1 MDTAI
6 GTLDAD
12 DRANALYWGSDRS
25 VNQIA
30 DELDLSKGAL
40 YEMIRP
46 LAAGLGC
53 PTCGAEVVHPNRTAK
68 ERRRVDCAACGWHGV
83 EDDAIPFEPRLH
95 TSAPAEAHAND
106 TRRVGLGF
114 GTSDDVD
121 NGDDMYPANDFDA
134 PGPPPDRILARDAA
148 IQRLMAGGAL
158 LGAAVGVALVIW
170 ARRR

>member
-1 MDTAI
+1 MDTST

-46 LAAGLGC
+46 LPAGLAC
-53 PTCGAEVVHPNRTAK
+53 PDCGAEVVHPNRTAK
-68 ERRRVDCAACGWHGV
+68 ERRRVDCGSCGWDGA
-83 EDDAIPFEPRLH
+83 EDEALALGPRRSSRPPS
-95 TSAPAEAHAND
+95 TPRGRPAPSARPRPEA
-106 TRRVGLGF
+106 
-114 GTSDDVD
+114 TSDAD
-121 NGDDMYPANDFDA
+121 DDMYPANDFDA
-134 PGPPPDRILARDAA
+134 LGPPPARVFAGETA
-148 IQRLMAGGAL
+148 VRRLVAGGAL
-158 LGAAVGVALVIW
+158 LGAAVGLALVIW